1 MTRHRDGRPN
11 EAAKRRER
19 IARSKVIPRLVEVV
33 IWAALAALVYLWLGP
48 TGVVGVVALAVVL
61 RLAGFRIDLWL
72 RKPRRWW
79 RS

>member
-1 MTRHRDGRPN
+1 M
-11 EAAKRRER
+11 AQ
-19 IARSKVIPRLVEVV
+19 SKAIPRLVEVV
-33 IWAALAALVYLWLGP
+33 IWAALAVLVYFWVGP
-48 TGVVGVVALAVVL
+48 TGAVGVAGLAVAL